1 MALFGAMT
9 AAIVV
14 LAVMVIQD
22 DASEAPKPTPTT
34 TPVPTAADT
43 PVPTRASSTTLYR
56 YAAPQV
62 DTVTLSGECFFVSF
76 TSQRSDAWR
85 CSVSSGLYDPC
96 FPAPGSSVVVCP
108 EDPRSSADDVVF
120 RNVGDRPASS
130 VATVT
135 PWFIVLENG
144 AVCSKLS
151 TRQLP
156 SSSAGRSVF
165 GCKGGLLCT
174 ESQPGQPY
182 WTTSCFNPRPFR
194 FTKDRLRGFA
204 PLDFLFQHPA
214 RDAR

>member
-22 DASEAPKPTPTT
+22 DASTPPTPTPSATT
-34 TPVPTAADT
+34 TPTATSLPTATNT
-43 PVPTRASSTTLYR
+43 PVPTRASSTTLFR
-56 YAAPQV
+56 YAAPRV
-62 DTVTLSGECFFVSF
+62 DSVTVNGDCFAASF

-85 CSVSSGLYDPC
+85 CTESSGLYDPC
-96 FPAPGSSVVVCP
+96 FPAPGSSIVVCP
-108 EDPRSSADDVVF
+108 KDPRSSADDVVF
-120 RNVGDRPASS
+120 RNVGDRPVPP

-182 WTTSCFNPRPFR
+182 WTTSCFDPNESGPVRV
-194 FTKDRLRGFA
+194 LRIYEA
-204 PLDFLFQHPA
+204 WE
-214 RDAR
+214 